1 MTDEMPRE
9 RMRFMW
15 FDVASPAGPA
25 PVSWDHPAN
34 RDFNYLDLNHWID
47 LAKQLEAAKF
57 DGIFWADVISVHDG
71 YKGPDDLTHRDT
83 GIRRAVMYPG
93 LDPICLAAAVASATS
108 DLGLVV
114 SSNMV
119 SKPPYVFAREM
130 ATLDHITK
138 GRVGWNIVTSF
149 QQSSW
154 QNTGHTQLASS
165 ARRYEQAEEYVQVLY
180 RLLEGS
186 WEDDA
191 VVRDYEHGVYADPS
205 KVHLIEPVPGA
216 YEQVTGP
223 NCCEPSAQ
231 RVPFL
236 FQAGSSKTGRDF
248 AARNAEAVFQAAPNP
263 QGARIFLDYLQKQMA
278 ADGRNLD
285 DAIVFGAFPCV
296 FGATEEEAKRKD
308 AELLQYVSEEGLK
321 AFYSSALNL
330 DLGLV
335 DVNKPIGELKTDGAL
350 GHVKQIIESIP
361 YKNLSF
367 RDYYMSQHNNR
378 FVGTGEQF
386 ADYLEDWRDAGV
398 LGVNLMSLTG
408 KADLKVFADEIA
420 PVLQDRGLMQSEYGP
435 YPTLREKMFDGKQG
449 PLINDR
455 HPSAQYRH
463 GSKHSSPPRMA
474 TV

>member
-1 MTDEMPRE
+1 MTDEMSRQ

-25 PVSWDHPAN
+25 PVAWDSPAN
-34 RDFNYLDLNHWID
+34 RDFDYLDLNHWIE
-47 LAKQLEAAKF
+47 LAKLLESAKF
-57 DGIFWADVISVHDG
+57 DGIFWADVISVHDE
-71 YKGPDDLTHRDT
+71 YTGPKDQTSRDT

-93 LDPICLAAAVASATS
+93 LDPICLAAAVASATTN
-108 DLGLVV
+108 LGLVV

-119 SKPPYVFAREM
+119 SKTPYIFAREM
-130 ATLDHITK
+130 ATLDHLTK

-154 QNTGHTQLASS
+154 LNTGHTELATS

-186 WEDDA
+186 WEDGA
-191 VVRDYEHGVYADPS
+191 VVRDYESGTYADPS
-205 KVHLIEPVPGA
+205 KVHLIEPVPGP
-216 YEQVTGP
+216 YQGVKGP
-223 NCCEPSAQ
+223 SPCEPSVQ
-231 RVPFL
+231 RMPFL

-263 QGARIFLDYLQKQMA
+263 KGAKIFVDYLKTQLA
-278 ADGRNLD
+278 AAGRNTD
-285 DAIVFGAFPCV
+285 DVIVFGAFPCV

-308 AELLQYVSEEGLK
+308 AELLRYVSEEGLK
-321 AFYSSALNL
+321 CFYSSALGL

-335 DVNKPIGELKTDGAL
+335 DVNKPIGELNTDGAL

-361 YKNLSF
+361 YKDLSF

-386 ADYLEDWRDAGV
+386 ADMLEEWRDAGV

-408 KADLKVFADEIA
+408 KADLKIFAESIA
-420 PVLQDRGLMQSEYGP
+420 PVLQARGLMQSDYGQ
-435 YPTLREKMFDGKQG
+435 YPTLREKMFDGCEG
-449 PLINDR
+449 ALLNAR
-455 HPSAQYRH
+455 HPAAKYRREVRQ
-463 GSKHSSPPRMA
+463 PQEA
-474 TV
+474 AAV